1 MNLIQYFNECV
12 ILDPGLGFLET
23 SSSNHLFL
31 MTQRWFKL
39 GFSCGPHLIQIVAV
53 VIEACI
59 KVANGSVIPKVGGG
73 PPFWDTLKHKENI
86 DVSI

>member
-1 MNLIQYFNECV
+1 M
-12 ILDPGLGFLET
+12 DPGLGFLET

-53 VIEACI
+53 VIEGCI